1 MLTNLAQNLP
11 PYVSRENIGDQN
23 MLSYLFVLVAKE
35 AFFRVVKTS
44 TSKIIRRPTYIKRN
58 KTNEEFTPRGA
69 QLFQI
74 LSAGSD
80 AIMPITVLK
89 ASPRR
94 PGGGPTGA
102 LPAYLA

>member
-58 KTNEEFTPRGA
+58 KTNEEFTPRSA

-74 LSAGSD
+74 LSVGSKVIVTSKKRLYADLEEYQPEEAGD
-80 AIMPITVLK
+80 Q
-89 ASPRR
+89 R
-94 PGGGPTGA
+94 
-102 LPAYLA
+102 